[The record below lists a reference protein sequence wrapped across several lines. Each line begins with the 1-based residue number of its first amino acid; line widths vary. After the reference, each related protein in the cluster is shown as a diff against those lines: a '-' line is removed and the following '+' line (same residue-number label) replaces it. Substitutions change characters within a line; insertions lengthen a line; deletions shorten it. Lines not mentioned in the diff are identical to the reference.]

1 MNYWG
6 IKDDQLEVKRLE
18 VKFPPDVVEMF
29 KIEPGDEIDF
39 GQKNTV
45 HDSVRQTWNMI
56 GPMRLIDIVKNSKY
70 EIDFDAKFGKTIDKY
85 RTHSY
90 GQMNPQSN
98 KVEGVARQIFAEPN
112 SHLYEGQVRS
122 DGKRHGY
129 GRQIYCDGN
138 YYVGYWNVDKKNG

>member
-1 MNYWG
+1 M
-6 IKDDQLEVKRLE
+6 L
-18 VKFPPDVVEMF
+18 

-56 GPMRLIDIVKNSKY
+56 GPLRLIDIVKNSKF

-85 RTHSY
+85 KTHSY

-98 KVEGVARQIFAEPN
+98 KCEGISR
-112 SHLYEGQVRS
+112 
-122 DGKRHGY
+122 
-129 GRQIYCDGN
+129 
-138 YYVGYWNVDKKNG
+138 